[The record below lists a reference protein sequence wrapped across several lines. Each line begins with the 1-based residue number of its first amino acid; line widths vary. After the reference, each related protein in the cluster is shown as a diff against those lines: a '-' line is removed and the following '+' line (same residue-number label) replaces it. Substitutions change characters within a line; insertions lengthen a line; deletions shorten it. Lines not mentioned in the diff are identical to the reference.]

1 DPDQKTYKHKPT
13 TFPALGQL
21 KSLALDPL
29 GKPLAVASGSGALHL
44 FDLTQPEPP
53 ALILRKGNTG
63 AVAFGTEGKG
73 ERTLLSAG
81 DGGEILVW
89 QQADGQW
96 QMKPPLKTPY
106 GGFA

>member
-29 GKPLAVASGSGALHL
+29 GKTLAVASGSGDLHL

-63 AVAFGTEGKG
+63 AVAFGTDGKG
-73 ERTLLSAG
+73 ERTRLSAG
-81 DGGEILVW
+81 DGGGIPESPPAAGPW
-89 QQADGQW
+89 QT
-96 QMKPPLKTPY
+96 K
-106 GGFA
+106 